1 MHWNLQLFKTEL
13 DTIGLCAGF
22 GQELLNLGEAR
33 DKALTIDESVLRNEP
48 DSFLVSL
55 HANFGILCAQ
65 LLGFR

>member
-13 DTIGLCAGF
+13 DTIGLCVVF

-33 DKALTIDESVLRNEP
+33 DKALAIDESVLRNEP
-48 DSFLVSL
+48 DSFLVCL
-55 HANFGILCAQ
+55 HAYFGILCAQ